1 MWGQGMLGIL
11 LTHLGVLAHM
21 LQAKN
26 PAWSHV
32 AAVTVP
38 ASSLCCASF
47 KILGQL
53 CLLRTLLRTRVTPN
67 HHH

>member
-1 MWGQGMLGIL
+1 MLGIL

-21 LQAKN
+21 LQAKT

-32 AAVTVP
+32 TTVTAT
-38 ASSLCCASF
+38 ASLLCRAFF

-53 CLLRTLLRTRVTPN
+53 CLLRTPLRTRVTPN